1 MLASIIV
8 STLCLIAL
16 QVVLVVKVADWMS
29 RDTGTVEGRNDVVLG
44 SVNGR
49 FAGIA

>member
-1 MLASIIV
+1 MLASIVVTTV
-8 STLCLIAL
+8 SLIAL
-16 QVVLVVKVADWMS
+16 QVVLVMKVADWMS
-29 RDTGTVEGRNDVVLG
+29 QDSGTAEGRNDVVVG

>member
-1 MLASIIV
+1 VLASIIV

-29 RDTGTVEGRNDVVLG
+29 RDTGKVEGRNDVVLG

>member
-8 STLCLIAL
+8 STLCLIGL

-29 RDTGTVEGRNDVVLG
+29 QGTGAEEGRNDVVLG
-44 SVNGR
+44 SANGR